1 MLGLIRGGERM
12 ELDANHLVERFFRY
26 VKIDTQAD
34 SRSATCPSTPGQL
47 VLGRIVTTEL
57 ENIGLKEVSMD
68 ENGYV
73 MATLPANGCHDA
85 PVIGFVMHMDT
96 ATDLT
101 GKNVKPRLVSNYDG
115 GDIILNEEARIIL
128 SPNDFPE
135 LSSYKGQDIVV
146 TDGTTL
152 LGADN
157 KAGIC
162 AAFSAVEY
170 LINHPEIP
178 HGKIRIALTPDEEIG
193 RGVDRFDVAA
203 FGADFAYTIDGG
215 GLGELIYES
224 FNAANAIVHFNGRVV
239 HPGWAKNKMINAM
252 TMAAE
257 WQMML
262 PAGEKP
268 EYTEAHEGFFHPK
281 RITGSVDYV
290 VLDMLIRDH
299 NRAKFEQRKVFIQSL
314 ADCFNVKY
322 GSDAIRLEMKDLYYN
337 MREKIE
343 EVFFVVE
350 EAQHAMEAVGVT
362 PIVVPI
368 RGGTDGAHLSYKG
381 LPCPNIFAG
390 GHNYHGKYE
399 YLPVPSL
406 IKATEVIIELIK
418 RWGYKKC

>member
-1 MLGLIRGGERM
+1 MI
-12 ELDANHLVERFFRY
+12 LDADHLLERFYRY
-26 VKIDTQAD
+26 VRVDTQAD
-34 SRSATCPSTPGQL
+34 SRSTTCPSSPGQL
-47 VLGRIVTTEL
+47 ELGRMLRKELQDMGLTEVT
-57 ENIGLKEVSMD
+57 MD
-68 ENGYV
+68 DNGYI
-73 MATLPANGCHDA
+73 MATLPDNGCPDA

-101 GKNVKPRLVSNYDG
+101 GKNVKPRLVKNYDG
-115 GDIILNEEARIIL
+115 NDIVLNKERDILL
-128 SPNDFPE
+128 SPTNFPE
-135 LSSYKGQDIVV
+135 LPSYKGQDIVV

-170 LINHPEIP
+170 LLNHLEIP

-193 RGVDRFDVAA
+193 RGVAKFDVAV

-224 FNAANAIVHFNGRVV
+224 FNAANAIIHFYGRIV
-239 HPGWAKNKMINAM
+239 HPGWAKNKMLNAM

-262 PAGEKP
+262 PAGQKP
-268 EYTEAHEGFFHPK
+268 EYTEDHEGFFHPK
-281 RITGSVDYV
+281 NITGGVDYV

-299 NRAKFEQRKVFIQSL
+299 NRDKFEQRKAFIQSL
-314 ADCFNVKY
+314 ADCFNAKY
-322 GSDAIRLEMKDLYYN
+322 GPNSVRLEIKDVYYN
-337 MREKIE
+337 MKEKIE

-350 EAQHAMEAVGVT
+350 EAQHAMEAVGVV
-362 PIVVPI
+362 PVIVPI
-368 RGGTDGAHLSYKG
+368 RGGTDGAQLSYKG

-418 RWGYKKC
+418 RWGVRKK